1 MCINFREHEEA
12 KSGNV
17 VPGVA
22 GCIGISGKLC
32 CDPGGTVIDEDTFK
46 YRHVVWTDLVV
57 EVQSSVDEEVKEN
70 VPDCGLIG
78 GDVFNQ
84 GWIEGAVVP
93 WVILKIGWSRRL
105 SVGEQQVASNLV
117 DEVHI
122 PRVSVSDISAAVAEG
137 GWGYP
142 AENSEVYMR
151 RRCRGSRQG
160 GTVHI
165 DDEVVC

>member
-1 MCINFREHEEA
+1 MSA
-12 KSGNV
+12 KGGNV

-32 CDPGGTVIDEDTFK
+32 CDPGGTVVYEDTFK
-46 YRHVVWTDLVV
+46 YGHLVWTDLVV

-93 WVILKIGWSRRL
+93 WVNSRLGGVDGSVLVSSRLRAILWMRFIYREYPSLTSARQLLRVVGDTQPKIAR
-105 SVGEQQVASNLV
+105 
-117 DEVHI
+117 
-122 PRVSVSDISAAVAEG
+122 
-137 GWGYP
+137 
-142 AENSEVYMR
+142 
-151 RRCRGSRQG
+151 
-160 GTVHI
+160 
-165 DDEVVC
+165 